1 MASDDRGPRRVYRV
15 LCGGEPGVGKT
26 SVVRRLTNNY
36 FPKTDPSA
44 KQDQSVGISYQ
55 FKKMRLK
62 GETILLQVW
71 DAERVDSEIVGDMSS
86 TDHHLSRVRGA
97 AIILDVMQLKHLD
110 KYLRKRVEAIKE
122 QNGANDATE
131 MCIVLLV
138 NKTDL
143 VEKIHK
149 ADMKHLDKAVKEFQL
164 CGWFEVSALDGTNV
178 DVAYQHLAIRMM
190 DADDYTTMEPSE
202 QCNVLPG
209 TGGAA
214 WEFCA
219 CS

>member
-1 MASDDRGPRRVYRV
+1 M
-15 LCGGEPGVGKT
+15 GKT

-122 QNGANDATE
+122 QNGAE
-131 MCIVLLV
+131 
-138 NKTDL
+138 
-143 VEKIHK
+143 VEKI
-149 ADMKHLDKAVKEFQL
+149 ATQL
-164 CGWFEVSALDGTNV
+164 RDTCVLEEDEEDISLQENSDESAAGTRSQEMSGFLNKRSHAFSGSKRRFFLLQSGTLLWYKSENDPNPCGFC
-178 DVAYQHLAIRMM
+178 HLADCHIV
-190 DADDYTTMEPSE
+190 DEFTAA
-202 QCNVLPG
+202 VLG
-209 TGGAA
+209 
-214 WEFCA
+214 W
-219 CS
+219 